1 MTSKRLGCIHD
12 TRSMQ
17 FPFLWAVFVA
27 IRNNRVQNWARGAS
41 DVKKKKKGSMYTQA
55 QRKENIYHQNFKE
68 KLIFP
73 GSQSREEK
81 PTVILSVDAM

>member
-1 MTSKRLGCIHD
+1 MILGRCNFLFFRLLF
-12 TRSMQ
+12 T
-17 FPFLWAVFVA
+17 VFVA
-27 IRNNRVQNWARGAS
+27 IRNNKVQNWARGAS
-41 DVKKKKKGSMYTQA
+41 DVKKKGSRVKGQA

-68 KLIFP
+68 KLTFP

>member
-1 MTSKRLGCIHD
+1 
-12 TRSMQ
+12 
-17 FPFLWAVFVA
+17 
-27 IRNNRVQNWARGAS
+27 
-41 DVKKKKKGSMYTQA
+41 MYTQA

-81 PTVILSVDAM
+81 PSVILSVDAM